1 MINLF
6 SFSCLF
12 LDLKFLLF
20 FRAFESFGVYFA
32 IIISVGKQIASFIL
46 VLLII
51 IMSFAHAFHILLSP
65 RTSYSFN
72 NPIDF
77 TNNDDEFNPWNI
89 ASMYK
94 IFNIVNDGTV
104 ETNQF
109 MVQQPDEN
117 TNMFADY
124 GTALFAMYLFL
135 TGMFKKFYTYIYT
148 IIFYKYFCY
157 CIYY

>member
-135 TGMFKKFYTYIYT
+135 IGMLIILYIF
-148 IIFYKYFCY
+148 INISQYFNTQHSF
-157 CIYY
+157 IH